1 MNKPATVQEL
11 KEQLAAARAALEKSE
26 AGYSTRFE
34 LSPVGLYRST
44 LSGRFLD
51 LNPAM
56 AEMMGYDSAQEAL
69 ADLTDL
75 SRQLYVDPTRR
86 QEFIDLLQNTGVV
99 RHFEFQGKKKN
110 GEIIWIHENASIRR
124 HGCPEGHSIEGFAQ
138 DITARKQAEEA
149 LRQNESLLRSITA
162 NVPGALYQFTRTA
175 PGAYK
180 IPFVSQGAGKLL
192 EWPDESLRD
201 ASILFQN
208 VFSEDKGR
216 LFDSIEQSAISMSP
230 WKEDFRIYTRNG
242 ATKWIRGTSNPQAM
256 PDGSISWFGFMLDI
270 TEQKLIEE
278 ALRESQ
284 EHLQA
289 IFRVAPTGIGVVRNR
304 VLIRVNQRVCDMTG
318 YAEEELLGQSARMLY
333 PAQED
338 FDYVGREKYR
348 QIKEKGTGEVETRWL
363 RKDGAVINVLM
374 ASTPLDPE
382 DLTLGVTFTAT
393 DITERN
399 TTQAKLLAANK
410 ALLEA
415 TARATELATQSQA
428 ANTAKSEFL
437 ANMSHEIRT
446 PLNGVL
452 GMLQLMEMT
461 SLDEEQRS
469 FVSTAINS
477 ATRLTRLL
485 SDILDISRI
494 ESGKLVI
501 YEAQFKIDALKDSV
515 FELFA
520 PTARQKNLE
529 LKFLLHENVPALLVG
544 DEMRLRQI
552 LFNLVGNAIK
562 FTDKGSISAEISVLP
577 CSKAHECRLFLCV
590 SDTGAGIPEEHLK
603 DIFEPFVQVDGS
615 YLRQH
620 QGAGL
625 GLSIV
630 RRLTQMMGG
639 SLAVD
644 SAPGEGTVICLA
656 LPLRIPIGP
665 EESIRDSS
673 PLTNPPAGLR
683 ILLAEDDEV
692 NLWSGRKM
700 LEKLGHT
707 VTAVTNGQE
716 ALEILDRQEFD
727 LIFMDIQMPILDG
740 VEATRAIRT
749 RKGPQARIPII
760 AMTAY
765 AMTGDREIFLQA
777 GMNDYLAK
785 PVSMEAMQQVIERTM
800 NTRS

>member
-11 KEQLAAARAALEKSE
+11 EEQLAATRAALEQSE
-26 AGYSTRFE
+26 AGYKNRFE
-34 LSPVGLYRST
+34 HSPVGLYRST

-69 ADLTDL
+69 AELTDL
-75 SRQLYVDPTRR
+75 SRQLYVNPTRR
-86 QEFIDLLQNTGVV
+86 QEFIDLLQKEGVV
-99 RHFEFQGKKKN
+99 RHFEFQGRKKN

-124 HGCPEGHSIEGFAQ
+124 NDCPAEHVIEGFAQ
-138 DITARKQAEEA
+138 DITARKQAE
-149 LRQNESLLRSITA
+149 
-162 NVPGALYQFTRTA
+162 
-175 PGAYK
+175 
-180 IPFVSQGAGKLL
+180 
-192 EWPDESLRD
+192 
-201 ASILFQN
+201 
-208 VFSEDKGR
+208 
-216 LFDSIEQSAISMSP
+216 M
-230 WKEDFRIYTRNG
+230 
-242 ATKWIRGTSNPQAM
+242 
-256 PDGSISWFGFMLDI
+256 
-270 TEQKLIEE
+270 

-289 IFRVAPTGIGVVRNR
+289 IFRVAPTGIGVVKNR
-304 VLIRVNQRVCDMTG
+304 VMIRVNQRVCDMTG
-318 YAEEELLGQSARMLY
+318 YAEEELLGRSARMLY

-348 QIKEKGTGEVETRWL
+348 QIKRKGTGEVETRWL
-363 RKDGAVINVLM
+363 RKDGTIIDVLM
-374 ASTPLDPE
+374 ASTPLDPAN
-382 DLTLGVTFTAT
+382 LSIGVTFTAT

-399 TTQAKLLAANK
+399 TIQAKLRAANK

-415 TARATELATQSQA
+415 TEQATELATQSQA
-428 ANTAKSEFL
+428 ANQAKSEFL

-461 SLDEEQRS
+461 RLDEEQRS
-469 FVSTAINS
+469 FVSTAIKS

-494 ESGKLVI
+494 ESGKLVL
-501 YEAQFKIDALKDSV
+501 YNAQFDIDALRESV

-529 LKFLLHENVPALLVG
+529 LNFLLDDNVPARLFG

-562 FTDKGSISAEISVLP
+562 FTEKGCINAEISMLP
-577 CSKAHECRLFLCV
+577 CSRAQECRLFLCV
-590 SDTGAGIPEEHLK
+590 SDTGAGIPEERLK
-603 DIFEPFVQVDGS
+603 DIFEPFVQVEGS
-615 YLRQH
+615 YVRQH

-630 RRLTQMMGG
+630 RRLAQMMGG
-639 SLAVD
+639 SLSVD

-656 LPLRIPIGP
+656 LPLRTPVDP
-665 EESIRDSS
+665 EESAQVSS
-673 PLTNPPAGLR
+673 PLKKSPPGLR

-707 VTAVTNGQE
+707 VTAVMNGRE
-716 ALEILDRQEFD
+716 ALEILERQEFD
-727 LIFMDIQMPILDG
+727 LIFMDIQMPVLDG
-740 VEATRAIRT
+740 VEAARIIRKSRALGT
-749 RKGPQARIPII
+749 KSKIPII

-765 AMTGDREIFLQA
+765 AMAGDRETFLAA
-777 GMNDYLAK
+777 GMTDYLAK
-785 PVSMEAMQQVIERTM
+785 PVSKESMIQVIEKTM
-800 NTRS
+800 TAGS

>member
-11 KEQLAAARAALEKSE
+11 EEQLAANRAALEKCE
-26 AGYSTRFE
+26 AGYKNRFE
-34 LSPVGLYRST
+34 HSPVGLYRST

-56 AEMMGYDSAQEAL
+56 ADMMGYDSVQEAQ

-75 SRQLYVDPTRR
+75 SRQLYVDPLRR
-86 QEFIDLLQNTGVV
+86 QEFIDLLQSAGVV

-110 GEIIWIHENASIRR
+110 GEIIWIHENASICR
-124 HGCPEGHSIEGFAQ
+124 HDCSTDPVIEGFAQ
-138 DITARKQAEEA
+138 DVTARKQAEA
-149 LRQNESLLRSITA
+149 
-162 NVPGALYQFTRTA
+162 
-175 PGAYK
+175 
-180 IPFVSQGAGKLL
+180 
-192 EWPDESLRD
+192 
-201 ASILFQN
+201 
-208 VFSEDKGR
+208 
-216 LFDSIEQSAISMSP
+216 
-230 WKEDFRIYTRNG
+230 
-242 ATKWIRGTSNPQAM
+242 
-256 PDGSISWFGFMLDI
+256 
-270 TEQKLIEE
+270 

-289 IFRVAPTGIGVVRNR
+289 IFRVAPTGIGVVKNR

-318 YAEEELLGQSARMLY
+318 YAEEELLGRSARMLY
-333 PAQED
+333 PSQED
-338 FDYVGREKYR
+338 FDYVGREKYG
-348 QIKEKGTGEVETRWL
+348 QIKRKGTGEVETRWL
-363 RKDGAVINVLM
+363 RKDGTIIDVLM
-374 ASTPLDPE
+374 ASTPLDPN
-382 DLTLGVTFTAT
+382 DLAVGVTFTAT

-399 TTQAKLLAANK
+399 TIQAELRIANRD
-410 ALLEA
+410 LLEA
-415 TARATELATQSQA
+415 TARATELAAQSQA
-428 ANTAKSEFL
+428 ANRTKSEFL

-461 SLDEEQRS
+461 VLDDEQRD
-469 FVSTAINS
+469 FISTAINS
-477 ATRLTRLL
+477 STRLTRLL

-501 YEAQFKIDALKDSV
+501 YETQFRIDALKESV

-520 PTARQKNLE
+520 PIARQKNLD
-529 LKFLLHENVPALLVG
+529 LNFLLDENVPARLIG

-562 FTDKGSISAEISVLP
+562 FTEKGCITAEMSMLS
-577 CSKAHECRLFLCV
+577 CSTAHECRLFLCV
-590 SDTGAGIPEEHLK
+590 SDTGTGIPEERLK

-615 YLRQH
+615 YVRQH

-630 RRLTQMMGG
+630 RRLTQMMNG

-644 SAPGEGTVICLA
+644 SAPGEGTTICLS
-656 LPLRIPIGP
+656 LPLRIPLAPEALIPDNSKTEGP
-665 EESIRDSS
+665 ARR
-673 PLTNPPAGLR
+673 LR

-692 NLWSGRKM
+692 SLWSGRKM

-707 VTAVTNGQE
+707 VTTVTNGQE
-716 ALEILDRQEFD
+716 ALEILSRQEFD
-727 LIFMDIQMPILDG
+727 LIFMDIQMPVLDG
-740 VEATRAIRT
+740 VEATRVI
-749 RKGPQARIPII
+749 RKGKRPQAEIPII
-760 AMTAY
+760 AITAY

-785 PVSMEAMQQVIERTM
+785 PVNMDSLIQVIERVM
-800 NTRS
+800 PRCP

>member
-1 MNKPATVQEL
+1 MTKPDTAQEL
-11 KEQLAAARAALEKSE
+11 EKQLVAAREALQKNE
-26 AGYSTRFE
+26 ARYKNRFE
-34 LSPVGLYRST
+34 HSPVGVYRSS
-44 LSGRFLD
+44 LSGRFLE
-51 LNPAM
+51 LNHAM
-56 AEMMGYDSAQEAL
+56 AEMMGYDTAQEAL

-75 SRQLYVDPTRR
+75 SRQLYVDPERR
-86 QEFIDLLQNTGVV
+86 REFIALLQAEGVV
-99 RHFEFQGKKKN
+99 RHFEFQGRKKN
-110 GEIIWIHENASIRR
+110 GEVIWIHENASLGS
-124 HGCPEGHSIEGFAQ
+124 HDNPEDRFIDGFAQ
-138 DITARKQAEEA
+138 DITARKQAEDA
-149 LRQNESLLRSITA
+149 LRNNESLLRSITT
-162 NVPGALYQFTRTA
+162 NIPGALYQFTRTA
-175 PGAYK
+175 PLTYE
-180 IPFVSQGAGKLL
+180 IPFVSHGAGKLL

-201 ASILFQN
+201 PSLLFQN
-208 VFSEDKGR
+208 VFPEDRAR
-216 LFDSIEQSAISMSP
+216 LFVSIEKSAESMSP
-230 WKEDFRIYTRNG
+230 WREDFRIFTRTG

-270 TEQKLIEE
+270 TEQKFIEE

-289 IFRVAPTGIGVVRNR
+289 IFRVAPTGIGVVKNR
-304 VLIRVNQRVCDMTG
+304 ILTRVNQRVCEMTG
-318 YAEEELLGQSARMLY
+318 YEEGELLGQSARMLY

-338 FDYVGREKYR
+338 FDFVGREKYR

-363 RKDGAVINVLM
+363 RKDGTVIDVLM

-382 DLTLGVTFTAT
+382 DLSQGVTFTAT

-399 TTQAKLLAANK
+399 SIQAELRIANRD
-410 ALLEA
+410 LLEA
-415 TARATELATQSQA
+415 TARATELAAQSQA
-428 ANTAKSEFL
+428 ANRAKSEFL

-452 GMLQLMEMT
+452 GMLQLMETT
-461 SLDEEQRS
+461 SLDEEQRT

-477 ATRLTRLL
+477 STRLTRLL

-501 YEAQFKIDALKDSV
+501 YETQFQISALKDSV

-520 PTARQKNLE
+520 PIARQKNLD
-529 LKFLLHENVPALLVG
+529 LKFLLDKNVPDLLIG

-562 FTDKGSISAEISVLP
+562 FTERGHVSTEMSILRCSSAN
-577 CSKAHECRLFLCV
+577 ECRLFLCV
-590 SDTGAGIPEEHLK
+590 SDTGAGIPEERLK

-615 YLRQH
+615 YVREH

-630 RRLTQMMGG
+630 RRLTQMMDG

-644 SAPGEGTVICLA
+644 SAPGEGTTICLV
-656 LPLRIPIGP
+656 LPLRIPATS
-665 EESIRDSS
+665 EEQVGDI
-673 PLTNPPAGLR
+673 LPAKNYPAKLR

-692 NLWSGRKM
+692 NLWAERRM
-700 LEKLGHT
+700 LEKLGHDVT
-707 VTAVTNGQE
+707 VAMNGRE
-716 ALEILDRQEFD
+716 VLEILDGQEFD
-727 LIFMDIQMPILDG
+727 LIFMDVQMPVLDG
-740 VEATRAIRT
+740 VEATRTIRG
-749 RKGPQARIPII
+749 REGSQAKIPII

-785 PVSMEAMQQVIERTM
+785 PVHIESLKQAIERIM
-800 NTRS
+800 GPR